1 MYVYWILHNTHTY
14 KKQSVHYL
22 IPGQRL
28 RYLESYLVKTGWVL
42 LKECATLKTVKSH
55 KDDG

>member
-1 MYVYWILHNTHTY
+1 MNTMYAQYTNRTK
-14 KKQSVHYL
+14 KKQSVHDL
-22 IPGQRL
+22 FPGPRL

-42 LKECATLKTVKSH
+42 LKECVTLKTVKSH